1 MFMLYEQML
10 AQAMG
15 LAILIL
21 AIIAIF
27 AIGIYVLEGIFL
39 TKFNKLVYK
48 KGTPMAWIPIVNLY
62 LLGKLTFNKIVGWIL
77 VIALFLNV
85 RFTVT
90 IGNQTISKSLLPD
103 SIASIFSVVYNLAVL
118 GIFIYAIIKYF
129 NLKKTQNSEEQ
140 ASNLTENT
148 SVNENQSNNTA
159 ANVNSPEFSNNIIAD
174 SDPINSNNIDTQNLG
189 TLPQENLAFDNQNNS
204 NISSLDNNASLNQSS
219 DPFVLSPLNN
229 TDVLNSN
236 EALNPTPIMDQPVSE
251 PSSTIFNETPVDL
264 NPQPEVNTVNQ
275 TISEEPVVNPSIIAE
290 PINSVNIDQPVSEP
304 SSTVF
309 NETPV
314 DLNPQPEVNAIN
326 QTISE
331 EPVIN
336 PDITAEPI
344 NSINIE
350 QPVSEPSSTI
360 FNETPVDLNPQ
371 PEVNTVNPTITEET
385 VINPSIT
392 AEPINSVNIE
402 QPVSEPSST
411 IFNETPV
418 DLNPQP
424 EVNTVN
430 PTITEE
436 TVINPSITAEPINS
450 VNIDQPVSEPSS
462 SVFNETP
469 VNLNPQPDEIITNPD
484 NGLTSQNI
492 NTASPTSI
500 DINVNE
506 NSQNAELN
514 SLNNTNKNEIPIPD
528 LESLAKIDNSS
539 TVASEA
545 SLSPSNNPSL
555 INQEPFDPMGSY
567 KKQPEVTNISTDQ
580 MLDLDKLRENNSNN

>member
-1 MFMLYEQML
+1 MFMLFEQML
-10 AQAMG
+10 AQVMW

-27 AIGIYVLEGIFL
+27 VIGIYVLEGIFL

-140 ASNLTENT
+140 ASNLTENA

-275 TISEEPVVNPSIIAE
+275 TISEEPVVNPSITAE
-290 PINSVNIDQPVSEP
+290 PINSVNIDQPVSE
-304 SSTVF
+304 SSSIVF

-336 PDITAEPI
+336 P
-344 NSINIE
+344 
-350 QPVSEPSSTI
+350 
-360 FNETPVDLNPQ
+360 
-371 PEVNTVNPTITEET
+371 
-385 VINPSIT
+385 SIT
-392 AEPINSVNIE
+392 SEPINSVNIE
-402 QPVSEPSST
+402 QPVGEPSST
-411 IFNETPV
+411 I
-418 DLNPQP
+418 
-424 EVNTVN
+424 
-430 PTITEE
+430 
-436 TVINPSITAEPINS
+436 
-450 VNIDQPVSEPSS
+450 
-462 SVFNETP
+462 FNETP

-539 TVASEA
+539 TVASDA

-567 KKQPEVTNISTDQ
+567 KKQPEVSDISTDQ